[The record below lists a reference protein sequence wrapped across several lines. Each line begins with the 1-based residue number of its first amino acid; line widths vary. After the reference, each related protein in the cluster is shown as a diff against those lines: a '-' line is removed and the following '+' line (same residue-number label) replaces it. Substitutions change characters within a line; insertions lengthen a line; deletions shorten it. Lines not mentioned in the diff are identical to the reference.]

1 MDEISEI
8 DDCLVTA
15 EEIRNFLMPIVGSY
29 FKTDE
34 DLVVLESMQ
43 TDPPKNHYINEVN
56 RNKILT
62 ILNKI
67 ITIKSKL
74 ILVDRGKNF

>member
-1 MDEISEI
+1 MVS
-8 DDCLVTA
+8 A
-15 EEIRNFLMPIVGSY
+15 KEIRNFLMPIVGSY
-29 FKTDE
+29 FKADE

-43 TDPPKNHYINEVN
+43 TDPPRNDYINEVN

-67 ITIKSKL
+67 ITIKSKI

>member
-1 MDEISEI
+1 
-8 DDCLVTA
+8 
-15 EEIRNFLMPIVGSY
+15 MPIVGSY

-34 DLVVLESMQ
+34 DLVVLESMR
-43 TDPPKNHYINEVN
+43 TDPPRNDYINEVN
-56 RNKILT
+56 RNKILM

-67 ITIKSKL
+67 IRIKSKI

>member
-1 MDEISEI
+1 MEEISEI
-8 DDCLVTA
+8 DDCFVSS

-43 TDPPKNHYINEVN
+43 TDPPRNHYINEVN
-56 RNKILT
+56 RNKILM